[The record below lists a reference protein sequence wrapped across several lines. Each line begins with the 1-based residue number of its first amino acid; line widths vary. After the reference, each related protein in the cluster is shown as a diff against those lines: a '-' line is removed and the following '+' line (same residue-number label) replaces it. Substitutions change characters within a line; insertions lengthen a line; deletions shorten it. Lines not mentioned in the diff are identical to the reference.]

1 MSDIKKWMKIVES
14 VAPTLMRPPTRNDSF
29 KANDTV
35 SVSPRVGGGVGRF
48 MEYTQEGALIDIK
61 GIARELPADDYSEL
75 TRDED
80 TGNDWFHA
88 SQEDDTI
95 GTMNDKPE
103 FRPGDMVKIADVYG
117 AVIGPGFGVFVA
129 YSTDGKD
136 CIVSFDGKSILVP
149 TANVSSVLEQDAK
162 DNFGEMDNDGNL
174 SPMSLGSQNVKLEV
188 PAMDQRDE
196 FSKWMASIEEA
207 LSDKVDEEILEQGSC
222 GCGAWNCPDCF
233 PDEQGDLGGL
243 EGQQIPAII
252 VIQPQDGGMEQPDA
266 QQMPP
271 QGMPEQPPEQPQGV
285 GMAGT
290 HPVDGDTFGHDEDDE
305 IDVTMMGDEAFGEDG
320 GNFEM
325 EQDTTP
331 RSGKGVKLGHIVQKF
346 VKADVDGQDAPL
358 THGGDLEED
367 GFDDDEVSYDDAAPI
382 AQQNYSDEMSQIDP
396 DEAMEIIGKI
406 KYMQDMG
413 LSKSNRT
420 YSEDEL
426 AQLPAVKLKQV
437 QQEVMGGM
445 SDAGGAGEME
455 EATDAP
461 KPKPTKVKQK
471 SPFDDMDDVL
481 GGSQDQPLAKHGGS
495 DDGEY
500 NDTMDRP
507 GAATPSMPRA
517 SAASTRAKTAG
528 ITPSDTMRDYMSRI
542 AADAGGDEPELA
554 QPQDQENAMVAR
566 TARDVPQVI
575 SSAMQ
580 ASGTQVPEWHT
591 VNNLPGYQ
599 QQNVRGMGRQ
609 IFGMFTRT
617 PLEQIQ
623 TIANVNGQGPNTD
636 AEMRAVASWL
646 QQNADDLGEVEL
658 SHGRAIPGYKPDV
671 KEYSL
676 NGVRFH
682 VVRDPMGQYIYA
694 YPDADATTNQN
705 NAILGGQGG
714 AGPTQGRLP
723 GAMPRLREGS
733 EMGFKLTITEAIKL
747 DDIIR
752 EGLDQLIEQELEE
765 SSLSKLIGKQHG
777 GQKLV
782 QWLHRKHKLGNDAD
796 LQPQPFS
803 ERMMWKEFKRNP
815 DNFIVVSATNGVA
828 GIKPYEKQLRDRM
841 EAARRK
847 GKDYDPGGDSTLQ
860 YQIIAFTDDGQQVDP
875 ALLQPAREPGEEREV
890 DPTVMK
896 ARMGKISGKD
906 TQNSDNVFNLLADQI
921 GTLRT
926 VYLVAGGVERSKMKA
941 RDELGAGPNRQKAA
955 QAMPEAESLS
965 KLFGM
970 VRPVLKKLASEA
982 LSPLMRA
989 RVNAVN
995 NDNDDQVEK
1004 LSARIKKIKEFI
1016 MTIDTSKDVNVMNT
1030 PFGPALRT
1038 AIGTA
1043 SGAPTYSQEFK
1054 DYLSQAASGSRAA
1067 LKPVLDA
1074 LRDEFFA
1081 KLK

>member
-1 MSDIKKWMKIVES
+1 MSDIKKWMKLVES
-14 VAPTLMRPPTRNDSF
+14 VGATLADQRPNNTRLN
-29 KANDTV
+29 ANDTV
-35 SVSPRVGGGVGRF
+35 TVSARVGGGTGRF
-48 MEYTQEGALIDIK
+48 VQYTQEGAIIDIK
-61 GIARELPADDYSEL
+61 GITRELSNDDFSALDRNEN
-75 TRDED
+75 
-80 TGNDWFHA
+80 TGNEWFHVN
-88 SQEDDTI
+88 QEQDTV

-103 FRPGDMVKIADVYG
+103 FRAGDMVQIADVYG
-117 AVIGPGFGVFVA
+117 AVIGPGYGVFIA

-136 CIVSFDGKSILVP
+136 CIISFDGKEIMVP
-149 TANVSSVLEQDAK
+149 TANVGSVLEQDAK
-162 DNFGEMDNDGNL
+162 DNFSDTDNDGNL
-174 SPMSLGSQNVKLEV
+174 SPMSLGSQNVKIEV

-196 FSKWMASIEEA
+196 FSKWMKSIEEA
-207 LSDKVDEEILEQGSC
+207 LDGESKVDEEILEQGSC

-233 PDEQGDLGGL
+233 PDDNNELGGL

-252 VIQPQDGGMEQPDA
+252 VIQPQDDGMGQPG
-266 QQMPP
+266 QEMPP
-271 QGMPEQPPEQPQGV
+271 QDMGQDQPPAHPQGV

-290 HPVDGDTFGHDEDDE
+290 HPVDGDTFDHDEDDE
-305 IDVTMMGDEAFGEDG
+305 IDVTMMGDEAFSEDDVAG
-320 GNFEM
+320 GVEVDM
-325 EQDTTP
+325 DTTP
-331 RSGKGVKLGHIVQKF
+331 RSGKGVKLGHITRCF
-346 VKADVDGQDAPL
+346 VKADNAGEDSPL
-358 THGGDLEED
+358 THGSELEEE
-367 GFDDDEVSYDDAAPI
+367 GFGDDEVSYNDAAPI
-382 AQQNYSDEMSQIDP
+382 ARQNYQDEMSQIDP

-413 LSKSNRT
+413 LSKSNRVYT
-420 YSEDEL
+420 EDQL

-437 QQEVMGGM
+437 QQEVMGGTT
-445 SDAGGAGEME
+445 DTGME
-455 EATDAP
+455 EAAP
-461 KPKPTKVKQK
+461 ASKPTKVKQK

-481 GGSQDQPLAKHGGS
+481 GGQDHSLANVGNPG
-495 DDGEY
+495 DDEY
-500 NDTMDRP
+500 NDTIDRP
-507 GAATPSMPRA
+507 GAGTPSMPRA
-517 SAASTRAKTAG
+517 SAADTRTKTSK

-542 AADAGGDEPELA
+542 APDAGGDEPELM
-554 QPQDQENAMVAR
+554 PQDQENAIVAR
-566 TARDVPQVI
+566 SAQDVPKVI

-580 ASGTQVPEWHT
+580 VAGTQVPEWHT
-591 VNNLPGYQ
+591 VNNLPGYS

-636 AEMRAVASWL
+636 AEMRAVANFL

-658 SHGRAIPGYKPDV
+658 SHGKAIPGYAPDV

-694 YPDADATTNQN
+694 YPDSDATTNQ
-705 NAILGGQGG
+705 GQ
-714 AGPTQGRLP
+714 ATLS
-723 GAMPRLREGS
+723 GAMPQLREGK
-733 EMGFKLTITEAIKL
+733 EMSFKLTITEAIKL

-752 EGLDQLIEQELEE
+752 EGLGQIVDESDLNE
-765 SSLSKLIGKQHG
+765 SSLSKLIGKQQG

-796 LQPQPFS
+796 LQPQPFN

-815 DNFIVVSATNGVA
+815 DNFVVVSAANGVA
-828 GIKPYEKQLRDRM
+828 GIKPYEKMIRDRM
-841 EAARRK
+841 ELARKK

-875 ALLQPAREPGEEREV
+875 ALLQPARVPGEEREV

-906 TQNSDNVFNLLADQI
+906 TQNPDNVFNLLADQI

-926 VYLVAGGVERSKMKA
+926 VYLAGNAVERDKMKK
-941 RDELGAGPNRQKAA
+941 RDDLGAGPGRQKAA
-955 QAMPEAESLS
+955 QAMDADEAMN
-965 KLFGM
+965 KLFGK

-982 LSPLMRA
+982 LSTLMRA
-989 RVNAVN
+989 ERRLGDAGNRAEQRKII
-995 NDNDDQVEK
+995 D
-1004 LSARIKKIKEFI
+1004 RIDKIEEFI
-1016 MTIDTSKDVNVMNT
+1016 RTIDTTRDVAIAGT
-1030 PFGPALRT
+1030 PFGPAIRV
-1038 AIGTA
+1038 AIATA
-1043 SGAPTYSQEFK
+1043 SGAPSYSKEYRE
-1054 DYLSQAASGSRAA
+1054 YLTQAATGSRAA

>member
-1 MSDIKKWMKIVES
+1 MES
-14 VAPTLMRPPTRNDSF
+14 VGATLADQPANDKKF
-29 KANDTV
+29 KENDTV
-35 SVSPRVGGGVGRF
+35 TVDPRVGGGVGRF
-48 MEYTQEGALIDIK
+48 VRYTPDGAVVDIK
-61 GIARELPADDYSEL
+61 GVLKTLSEDDISAL
-75 TRDED
+75 SRDLE

-88 SQEDDTI
+88 TEEPKTD

-103 FRPGDMVKIADVYG
+103 FRPGDMVRIADVYG
-117 AVIGPGFGVFVA
+117 AVIGPGLGVFVA
-129 YSTDGKD
+129 YSTDGKESV
-136 CIVSFDGKSILVP
+136 ISFDGKEILVP
-149 TANVSSVLEQDAK
+149 TKNVSAILEQSAK
-162 DNFGEMDNDGNL
+162 DKFSEMDNDGNL
-174 SPMSLGSQNVKLEV
+174 STIGSTDKKEKE
-188 PAMDQRDE
+188 PAMDHKDE

-207 LSDKVDEEILEQGSC
+207 LAEEVEVDEEILEQGSC

-233 PDEQGDLGGL
+233 PDDQGDLGGMG
-243 EGQQIPAII
+243 GQQIPAII
-252 VIQPQDGGMEQPDA
+252 VIPRAGGQQAP
-266 QQMPP
+266 QQMPQQAP
-271 QGMPEQPPEQPQGV
+271 QQGMPPQAPQQPQGI

-290 HPVDGDTFGHDEDDE
+290 HPVNGDTFDHDEGDE

-320 GNFEM
+320 GDYGEP
-325 EQDTTP
+325 EDTTP
-331 RSGKGVKLGHIVQKF
+331 RSGKGVKLGHIVQKY
-346 VKADVDGQDAPL
+346 VKADQAGQDAPL
-358 THGGDLEED
+358 THGGELEEE
-367 GFDDDEVSYDDAAPI
+367 GFEDEDDVPYSDAAPI
-382 AQQNYSDEMSQIDP
+382 AQQNFHDEMSQIDP

-420 YSEDEL
+420 YSEEQL

-445 SDAGGAGEME
+445 SDSGGAGEME

-481 GGSQDQPLAKHGGS
+481 GGGQDQPVANYNNP

-500 NDTMDRP
+500 NDTIDNEP
-507 GAATPSMPRA
+507 TPSMPRA
-517 SAASTRAKTAG
+517 SAASTRAKTSAMS
-528 ITPSDTMRDYMSRI
+528 PSQQMRDMMSRI
-542 AADAGGDEPELA
+542 SPDAGGDEPELA
-554 QPQDQENAMVAR
+554 DEPVDQQNAIVAR
-566 TARDVPQVI
+566 TARDVPAAV
-575 SSAMQ
+575 SSALQ
-580 ASGTQVPEWHT
+580 AAGTSVPEWHT
-591 VNNLPGYQ
+591 VNNLPGYR
-599 QQNVRGMGRQ
+599 QQNVRGMGRS
-609 IFGMFTRT
+609 IFSMFTRT

-623 TIANVNGQGPNTD
+623 TIANVDGQGPNTD
-636 AEMRAVASWL
+636 AEMRAVGNFL
-646 QQNADDLGEVEL
+646 KQNAEDMGEVEL
-658 SHGRAIPGYKPDV
+658 SHGQAIPGYHPDV
-671 KEYSL
+671 KEYRI

-694 YPDADATTNQN
+694 YPDADSTTNTAQGQ
-705 NAILGGQGG
+705 IGGQGG
-714 AGPTQGRLP
+714 AASAQGRLP
-723 GAMPRLREGS
+723 GTMPRLREGS
-733 EMGFKLTITEAIKL
+733 EMDFKLTITEAIKL

-752 EGLDQLIEQELEE
+752 EGLSQIIDESDLTE
-765 SSLSKLIGKQHG
+765 SSLSKLIGKQQG

-796 LQPQPFS
+796 LQPQPFN

-828 GIKPYEKQLRDRM
+828 GIKPYEKMIRDRM
-841 EAARRK
+841 EAARKK

-875 ALLQPAREPGEEREV
+875 ALLQPARAPGEEREV

-926 VYLVAGGVERSKMKA
+926 VYLAGGAVERGKMKK

-955 QAMPEAESLS
+955 QTMPEAESLS
-965 KLFGM
+965 KLFSM

-1016 MTIDTSKDVNVMNT
+1016 MTIDTSKDVNIMST
-1030 PFGPALRT
+1030 PFGPAIRT
-1038 AIGTA
+1038 AVGTA
-1043 SGAPTYSQEFK
+1043 SGAPTYSPEFK
-1054 DYLSQAASGSRAA
+1054 EYLSQAASGSRAA

>member
-1 MSDIKKWMKIVES
+1 
-14 VAPTLMRPPTRNDSF
+14 
-29 KANDTV
+29 
-35 SVSPRVGGGVGRF
+35 
-48 MEYTQEGALIDIK
+48 
-61 GIARELPADDYSEL
+61 
-75 TRDED
+75 
-80 TGNDWFHA
+80 
-88 SQEDDTI
+88 
-95 GTMNDKPE
+95 
-103 FRPGDMVKIADVYG
+103 
-117 AVIGPGFGVFVA
+117 
-129 YSTDGKD
+129 
-136 CIVSFDGKSILVP
+136 
-149 TANVSSVLEQDAK
+149 
-162 DNFGEMDNDGNL
+162 
-174 SPMSLGSQNVKLEV
+174 
-188 PAMDQRDE
+188 MDQKDE
-196 FSKWMASIEEA
+196 FSKWMKSIEEA
-207 LSDKVDEEILEQGSC
+207 LNGEAKVDEEILEQGSC

-252 VIQPQDGGMEQPDA
+252 VIQPQDGGMEQPGA

-271 QGMPEQPPEQPQGV
+271 QGMPEQPPEAQPQGV

-320 GNFEM
+320 GEYGAP
-325 EQDTTP
+325 ETVDTTP
-331 RSGKGVKLGHIVQKF
+331 RSGKGVKLGHITRKF
-346 VKADVDGQDAPL
+346 VKADPAGEESPL
-358 THGGDLEED
+358 SNGGELEED
-367 GFDDDEVSYDDAAPI
+367 GMDDFGDDDQVSYDDAAPI
-382 AQQNYSDEMSQIDP
+382 AKQNYHDEMSQIASY
-396 DEAMEIIGKI
+396 EAMEIIGKI
-406 KYMQDMG
+406 KYMQDLG
-413 LSKSNRT
+413 LSKSNRAYT
-420 YSEDEL
+420 EDQL

-481 GGSQDQPLAKHGGS
+481 GVGQDQPIANYNNP

-517 SAASTRAKTAG
+517 SAADTRARTSR

-542 AADAGGDEPELA
+542 APDAGGDEPELE
-554 QPQDQENAMVAR
+554 PQQQDNALVAR

-575 SSAMQ
+575 SNAMQ
-580 ASGTQVPEWHT
+580 AAGTQVPEWHT
-591 VNNLPGYQ
+591 VNNLPGYS

-636 AEMRAVASWL
+636 AEMRAVASFL

-658 SHGRAIPGYKPDV
+658 SHGRAIPGYAPDV

-705 NAILGGQGG
+705 NARLGGQGG
-714 AGPTQGRLP
+714 AGPARGRLP

-733 EMGFKLTITEAIKL
+733 DMGFKLTITEAIKL

-752 EGLDQLIEQELEE
+752 EGLDQLSEQELAE
-765 SSLSKLIGKQHG
+765 SSLSKLIGKQQG

-782 QWLHRKHKLGNDAD
+782 QWLHRKHKLGNEAD
-796 LQPQPFS
+796 LQPQPFN

-815 DNFIVVSATNGVA
+815 DNFIVVSASGGVA
-828 GIKPYEKQLRDRM
+828 GIKPYEKMIRDRM
-841 EAARRK
+841 ATAAKK
-847 GKDYDPGGDSTLQ
+847 GENYDPGGDPTLQ
-860 YQIIAFTDDGQQVDP
+860 YQVIAFTDDGQQVDP
-875 ALLQPAREPGEEREV
+875 SLLQPARKPGEEREV

-906 TQNSDNVFNLLADQI
+906 NQNPDNVFNLLSDQI

-926 VYLVAGGVERSKMKA
+926 VYLAGGAVERDKMKK

-955 QAMPEAESLS
+955 QSMPEAESLS
-965 KLFGM
+965 KLFAM
-970 VRPVLKKLASEA
+970 VRPVLKKLAAEA

-995 NDNDDQVEK
+995 NDNDEQVEK

-1016 MTIDTSKDVNVMNT
+1016 MTIDTSKDVNIMST
-1030 PFGPALRT
+1030 PFGPTIRT
-1038 AIGTA
+1038 AIATA
-1043 SGAPTYSQEFK
+1043 SGAPSYTQEFK

-1074 LRDEFFA
+1074 LRDEFFD
-1081 KLK
+1081 KLR